1 LCVQRIRPVLPL
13 NFSLVGDKSIMDA
26 EIPEEK
32 NSRKWT
38 PDEDERLAQLVEK
51 YQGKCWKKVAE
62 ELKGRT
68 DVQCLHR
75 CGSPKSLGPLQ
86 SGSWAV
92 KEVDPCK
99 MGMILAMNPE
109 TPALLYG
116 LRMAR
121 NFSDGKGHVLT
132 RNDLQVAKSSESRP
146 DQGTMDQG

>member
-1 LCVQRIRPVLPL
+1 M
-13 NFSLVGDKSIMDA
+13 GDKTIMDA

-75 CGSPKSLGPLQ
+75 FGSPKSLGPLHN
-86 SGSWAV
+86 GACAV
-92 KEVDPCK
+92 GASLVKWCRVVP
-99 MGMILAMNPE
+99 MIGK
-109 TPALLYG
+109 LLDNFKAPV
-116 LRMAR
+116 LAR
-121 NFSDGKGHVLT
+121 NLVMKGT
-132 RNDLQVAKSSESRP
+132 CFDK
-146 DQGTMDQG
+146 